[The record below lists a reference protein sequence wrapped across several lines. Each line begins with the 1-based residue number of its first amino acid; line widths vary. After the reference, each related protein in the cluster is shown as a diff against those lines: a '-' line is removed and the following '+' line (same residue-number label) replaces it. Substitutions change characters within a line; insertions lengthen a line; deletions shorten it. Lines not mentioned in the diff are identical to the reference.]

1 MSRGFRICMAK
12 EGRESARP
20 SYGRPKLTLNSRE
33 KKIRSEVLQKLSR
46 PQF

>member
-20 SYGRPKLTLNSRE
+20 SYGRPKLTLISRE
-33 KKIRSEVLQKLSR
+33 KKSPKAV
-46 PQF
+46 